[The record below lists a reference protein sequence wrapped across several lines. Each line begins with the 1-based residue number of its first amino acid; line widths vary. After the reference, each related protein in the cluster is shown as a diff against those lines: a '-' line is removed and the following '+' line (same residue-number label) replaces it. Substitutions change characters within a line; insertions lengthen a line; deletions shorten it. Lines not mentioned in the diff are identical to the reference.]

1 MLAVVVGLL
10 YKLLCKVSKFIWWKV
25 MTLKHGRVFVIAP
38 YLLTN
43 FHNSFRFFII
53 CGHRYPRIIIHH
65 SFQGSHPKVSTPKN
79 CCELVLN
86 YMIKYNTIKKNAL
99 FYQPYYILL
108 LAKPN
113 LCNKILVTYIIII
126 G

>member
-1 MLAVVVGLL
+1 
-10 YKLLCKVSKFIWWKV
+10 
-25 MTLKHGRVFVIAP
+25 MTLKHFNIENGRVFVIAS

-53 CGHRYPRIIIHH
+53 IQH

-79 CCELVLN
+79 CSELVLN
-86 YMIKYNTIKKNAL
+86 YMIKYNTIKKECPFL
-99 FYQPYYILL
+99 PTVLLL

-113 LCNKILVTYIIII
+113 LCNKILVLSSLDRSKGSLIIQRLFTLVPSSRK
-126 G
+126 